1 MIHMTKRHLSGLR
14 MSVAIGIILPVA
26 AEMIGPEL
34 GVGAYILLPGCLA
47 ATEKKFNAIV
57 AILFAIVL
65 TITWD
70 LGKQKPF
77 LCWQR

>member
-1 MIHMTKRHLSGLR
+1 MIHMTKRHLSGFL

-47 ATEKKFNAIV
+47 ATQKLIAIV

-65 TITWD
+65 TNTWG

-77 LCWQR
+77 